1 VNHKQ
6 KEQLAALAGQPI
18 DWHCDLSRYTS
29 FAIGGP
35 AEAMVTVE
43 SYGELQALLRFLA
56 EENIPW
62 RIIGKG
68 TNLLVSDAGF
78 SGVVFRLGGDFV
90 AVSER
95 EHGDGSVL
103 VHCGAGNSL
112 SALAMRC
119 SERGLAGL
127 AFACGIPGTLGG
139 AVIMNA
145 GAWGK
150 DIGSILQT
158 VTLVTG
164 DGEIHLDAG
173 ALDFSYRC
181 CKGFTRYQ
189 AKAVVAAVELRLYR
203 GDAPAILADC
213 KALLTKRKATQPHE
227 HASAGSFFKN
237 PSGNSAGRLIEA
249 SGLKGLRVGAAMISE
264 KHGNFLVNTGG
275 ATAADVLCLM
285 KIVQEKVK
293 HDSGI
298 SLEPEVHFL

>member
-1 VNHKQ
+1 VKQEQ
-6 KEQLAALAGQPI
+6 KEYLAALLGRPLEYNC
-18 DWHCDLSRYTS
+18 HLSRFTS

-35 AEAMVTVE
+35 AEVMVRVE
-43 SYGELQALLRFLA
+43 NYGELQALLRFLA
-56 EENIPW
+56 EEIIPW

-78 SGVVFRLGGDFV
+78 GGVVFRLGGDLTT
-90 AVSER
+90 VSER
-95 EHGDGSVL
+95 VCGDGSVL
-103 VHCGAGNSL
+103 VHCGAGSSL

-119 SERGLAGL
+119 SEQGLSGL
-127 AFACGIPGTLGG
+127 EFACGIPGTIGG

-150 DIGSILQT
+150 DIGSILQK

-173 ALDFSYRC
+173 ALDFSYRS
-181 CKGFTRYQ
+181 CKGFARYQ
-189 AKAVVAAVELRLYR
+189 AKAVVAAVELRLCR
-203 GDAPAILADC
+203 GDAQAILADC
-213 KALLTKRKATQPHE
+213 KALLAKRKATQPHD

-237 PSGNSAGRLIEA
+237 PSGYSAGRLIEA
-249 SGLKGLRVGAAMISE
+249 SGLKGLRVGGAMISE

-275 ATAADVLCLM
+275 ATAADVVALM

-293 HDSGI
+293 NDSGI

>member
-1 VNHKQ
+1 MKQ
-6 KEQLAALAGQPI
+6 GQRDHLAALLGRPVE
-18 DWHCDLSRYTS
+18 WNCRLSRFTS

-35 AEAMVTVE
+35 AEALVTVE
-43 SYGELQALLRFLA
+43 NYLELQALLRFLA

-90 AVSER
+90 AVSEMER
-95 EHGDGSVL
+95 GDGSVF
-103 VHCGAGNSL
+103 VHCGAGSSL

-127 AFACGIPGTLGG
+127 EFACGIPGTIGG

-150 DIGSILQT
+150 DIGSILHK
-158 VTLVTG
+158 VTLVTA

-173 ALDFSYRC
+173 SLDFSYRC
-181 CKGFTRYQ
+181 CKGFARYQ
-189 AKAVVAAVELRLYR
+189 AKAVVAAVELRLCR

-213 KALLTKRKATQPHE
+213 KALLTRRKATQPHE

-237 PSGNSAGRLIEA
+237 PPGDSAGRLIEA
-249 SGLKGLRVGAAMISE
+249 SGLKGMRIGGAMISE

-275 ATAADVLCLM
+275 ATAADIFRLM
-285 KIVQEKVK
+285 RIVQEKVK
-293 HDSGI
+293 NDSGI